1 MLGMIVGPEPVAAA
15 KWFRFTVKCDRAFNR
30 RIEAAAKKAGLSPDQ
45 FVQAHFE
52 AILDRPG
59 LDGADAG
66 ERPAAWRRMPED
78 PVSFSRKHGV
88 TLMAA
93 RAFLHLAGRAD
104 EHGLARATLLG
115 LAGAAGTDNSSTGQR
130 LRDEL
135 LAAGLLTDVQRSAGN
150 GGSTYRIVRE
160 P

>member
-52 AILDRPG
+52 AIFDRDADAETQAARARD
-59 LDGADAG
+59 LAGAD
-66 ERPAAWRRMPED
+66 PL
-78 PVSFSRKHGV
+78 SFSRKHGI

-93 RAFLHLAGRAD
+93 RAFLHLAAGAD
-104 EHGLARATLLG
+104 EHGLVKATLLA

-135 LAAGLLTDVQRSAGN
+135 LAAGLIADVQRSAGN
-150 GGSTYRIVRE
+150 GGSTYRIGRAG
-160 P
+160 

>member
-52 AILDRPG
+52 TIFDRDADAETQAARARD
-59 LDGADAG
+59 LAGAD
-66 ERPAAWRRMPED
+66 PL
-78 PVSFSRKHGV
+78 SFSRKHGI

-93 RAFLHLAGRAD
+93 RAFLHLAAGAD
-104 EHGLARATLLG
+104 EDGVARTTLLALAQAVGAHESTTG
-115 LAGAAGTDNSSTGQR
+115 LR

-135 LAAGLLTDVQRSAGN
+135 LGAGLIADVQRNYGT
-150 GGSTYRIVRE
+150 GGSTYRIRRAG
-160 P
+160 

>member
-15 KWFRFTVKCDRAFNR
+15 KWFRFTVSCDRAFNR
-30 RIEAAAKKAGLSPDQ
+30 RIDAAAKKAGLTPGQ

-52 AILDRPG
+52 AIFDRDAEAQAARAHG
-59 LDGADAG
+59 LAGAD
-66 ERPAAWRRMPED
+66 PL
-78 PVSFSRKHGV
+78 SFSRKHGI

-104 EHGLARATLLG
+104 EHGLAKATLLA

-135 LAAGLLTDVQRSAGN
+135 IAAGLIADVQRSAGN
-150 GGSTYRIVRE
+150 GGSTYRIVRAG
-160 P
+160 

>member
-52 AILDRPG
+52 AIFDRDAG
-59 LDGADAG
+59 AETQAARARDLAGAD
-66 ERPAAWRRMPED
+66 PL
-78 PVSFSRKHGV
+78 SFSRKHGIS
-88 TLMAA
+88 LMAA

-104 EHGLARATLLG
+104 EHGLAKATLLG

-135 LAAGLLTDVQRSAGN
+135 IAAGLIADVQRSAGN
-150 GGSTYRIVRE
+150 GGSTYRIRRAG
-160 P
+160 

>member
-52 AILDRPG
+52 AIFDRDAEAQSARARD
-59 LDGADAG
+59 LAGAD
-66 ERPAAWRRMPED
+66 PL
-78 PVSFSRKHGV
+78 SFSRKHGI

-104 EHGLARATLLG
+104 EDGLAKATLLA
-115 LAGAAGTDNSSTGQR
+115 LAGAAGSDNSSTGQR

-135 LAAGLLTDVQRSAGN
+135 ITAGLIADVQRSAGN
-150 GGSTYRIVRE
+150 GGSTYRIRRE
-160 P
+160 G